1 MRPLDPR
8 LLRHA
13 RATRTYLVVCV
24 ALGTTLAVLL
34 VVQAT
39 LLADGI
45 TAVFLHGAGLATIT
59 PTLGRLALVVV
70 ARAGVAWAQEVAA
83 TRAAAAVKSQLR
95 GRLLERI
102 TRPGAQPTRAGEVI
116 TLVVSGLD
124 ALDAYF
130 SRYLPQLVLA
140 GLVPAIVLL
149 RILPADGLSV
159 VIIVV
164 TLPLIPVFMA
174 LVGLHTQTATRRQL
188 RTLSRLNRHFLD
200 VVAGLPTLKAFG
212 RAKRQIDV
220 VRQVSG
226 DQRRAT
232 MATLRIALLSALVL
246 ELLSTLSVALVAV
259 GIGLRLVSGHLDL
272 ASALLVLI
280 LAPEAYLP
288 LRQVGANYHASAEG
302 LAAAADVFAIIDA
315 PLPRTGSEPV
325 RMGTVRFDDVSVRY
339 PDRPVPALDRFT
351 ATIAPGEIVALTGPS
366 GAGKST
372 TLAVLMG
379 SVAPAGGTVTVDG
392 VPLHDLDA
400 EAWLRHIAWVPQRP
414 YLFVGTVADNIRLGA
429 AGASDDA
436 VREAADRAGA
446 TDFIAGLPAG
456 FDTVLADQGTGLSAG
471 QRQRVALA
479 RAFLRDAP
487 LVLLDEPTANLDQAT
502 EAAIIDT
509 LRHLAIDR
517 TVIVAAHRP
526 ALVAF
531 ADREITLEL
540 VTA

>member
-8 LLRHA
+8 LLRYA
-13 RATRTYLVVCV
+13 GATRTYLVICV
-24 ALGTTLAVLL
+24 ALGTALAVLL
-34 VVQAT
+34 VAQAT

-45 TAVFLHGAGLATIT
+45 TAVYLHGAGLATIA
-59 PTLGRLALVVV
+59 PTLGRLAVVV
-70 ARAGVAWAQEVAA
+70 VGRAGVAWAQEVAA
-83 TRAAAAVKSQLR
+83 TRASAAVKSQLR
-95 GRLLERI
+95 GRLLERV
-102 TRPGAQPTRAGEVI
+102 TRPGPQPRPAGEMT
-116 TLVVSGLD
+116 TLVVNGLD

-149 RILPADGLSV
+149 RILPTDGLSA
-159 VIIVV
+159 VIIVL
-164 TLPLIPVFMA
+164 TLPLIPVFMV
-174 LVGLHTQTATRRQL
+174 LVGLHTQAATRRQL

-212 RAKRQIDV
+212 RATRQIDV

-302 LAAAADVFAIIDA
+302 LAAAAEVFAIVDTA
-315 PLPRTGSEPV
+315 VPPAGVQPV
-325 RMGTVRFDDVSVRY
+325 GMGAIRFDDVCVSY
-339 PDRPVPALDRFT
+339 PGRSAPALDHLT
-351 ATIAPGEIVALTGPS
+351 ATVHRGEIVALRGPS

-372 TLAVLMG
+372 ALAVLMG
-379 SVAPAGGTVTVDG
+379 YVAPSSGTVTVDDT
-392 VPLHDLDA
+392 PLHDLDPD
-400 EAWLRHIAWVPQRP
+400 AWLGHIAWVPQRP
-414 YLFVGTVADNIRLGA
+414 YLIAGTVADNIRLGA
-429 AGASDDA
+429 PGATDEA
-436 VREAADRAGA
+436 VREAAASAGA
-446 TDFIAGLPAG
+446 ADFIAGLPSG
-456 FDTVLADQGTGLSAG
+456 LDTVLADQGDGLSAG

-487 LVLLDEPTANLDQAT
+487 LVLLDEPTANLDPAT
-502 EAAIIDT
+502 EASIIDT
-509 LRHLAIDR
+509 LRRLAIGR

-526 ALVAF
+526 ALVSF
-531 ADREITLEL
+531 ADRQIALEL
-540 VTA
+540 VAA